1 MINESLLYPK
11 ACRLEFAGV
20 AQLELKDD
28 KIDGT
33 LRMKL
38 ELKDLVGWGHQDSAQ
53 LPLSQDPNSV
63 SATRSDFHRGFW
75 VEAHLEAGKRCNMEM
90 SKFYCC
96 FGPHE
101 CCITNV
107 TFS

>member
-11 ACRLEFAGV
+11 ACRLEFAAV

-53 LPLSQDPNSV
+53 LP
-63 SATRSDFHRGFW
+63 
-75 VEAHLEAGKRCNMEM
+75 
-90 SKFYCC
+90 
-96 FGPHE
+96 
-101 CCITNV
+101 
-107 TFS
+107 